1 MAWLNFSDAVVKYN
15 LKHLEDNKEINLISI
30 YVLVEIPC
38 TRVGKANSNTNQLRG
53 GTHSAE
59 YQKKVTRGIGLS
71 VDLEV

>member
-1 MAWLNFSDAVVKYN
+1 MKQNASNPVS
-15 LKHLEDNKEINLISI
+15 S
-30 YVLVEIPC
+30 LVEMSCGLI
-38 TRVGKANSNTNQLRG
+38 GKANPNTKQLRG